1 MIDRHEI
8 HALSVD
14 DGSERAGW
22 PVDAATISSGG
33 VAFTAPPQN
42 QRGALSLV
50 NGVLYVP
57 YGGHVGDC
65 GPYHGWV
72 LAIDTKDPSKRG
84 GWATGGQGEGIWA
97 AGGMASDGNGVFA
110 VTGNNTAGATTHL
123 DSEELVRITGLG
135 ALDRSS
141 NKDFYYPEAWF
152 QMDVADLDFGSVSPV
167 LIEVPGATPSTMVA
181 AVAKTGHLFLLDSK
195 NLGGL
200 NGQLADYIAANS
212 AHTVPAA
219 YTTARGVYVTFTGGA
234 GVGCPSGSPGSTGT
248 NVVSV
253 LIPPGSPPVP
263 QTAWCAQMG
272 GQAAPIVTT
281 TDGKSDA
288 IVWFVD
294 VDFLVGV
301 DGETGA
307 VLFTGNSG
315 ECALVH
321 QWTSPIVVKG
331 RVISSADGHLCAWSP
346 TPPTDAAAG
355 G

>member
-22 PVDAATISSGG
+22 PVDAASISSGG

-123 DSEELVRITGLG
+123 DSEEVVRVTGLG
-135 ALDRSS
+135 VLDRSS
-141 NKDFYYPEAWF
+141 NKNFYYPTAWYG
-152 QMDVADLDFGSVSPV
+152 MDTGDQDFGSVSPV
-167 LIEVPGATPSTMVA
+167 FIQVPGATPSTLVA
-181 AVAKTGHLFLLDSK
+181 ALAKTGHLYLLDSK

-200 NGQLADYIAANS
+200 DGHVADFVAATG
-212 AHTVPAA
+212 AHTVTAA
-219 YTTARGVYVTFTGGA
+219 YTTPKGVYVTFTGGA
-234 GVGCPSGSPGSTGT
+234 GVGCPAGPAPNGM

-263 QTAWCAQMG
+263 QTVWCVQTNS
-272 GQAAPIVTT
+272 QAAPIATT
-281 TDGKSDA
+281 TDNTSDA
-288 IVWFVD
+288 IVWFMNGD
-294 VDFLVGV
+294 QLLGV
-301 DGETGA
+301 DGDTGDLVFRGPA
-307 VLFTGNSG
+307 GD
-315 ECALVH
+315 CAGVH

-331 RVISSADGHLCAWSP
+331 RVVVGGDGHLCSWAP
-346 TPPTDAAAG
+346 T
-355 G
+355 